1 MIPVPEILKY
11 EFNDADK
18 FMILASDGVW
28 EFISSQVLLIFNL
41 NSHENGR
48 FVDSMI
54 YFQEAV
60 DIVHS
65 NISMGAH
72 FACQELI
79 QAAALRWHEEE
90 GNYRDDVSFK

>member
-1 MIPVPEILKY
+1 MIC
-11 EFNDADK
+11 
-18 FMILASDGVW
+18 
-28 EFISSQVLLIFNL
+28 
-41 NSHENGR
+41 
-48 FVDSMI
+48 
-54 YFQEAV
+54 FQEAV

-90 GNYRDDVSFK
+90 GNYRDDVSFSNKIIFVNSNVLLTDYRYCCDIPTA